1 MILTIYWRSQKKRK
15 GKQQTAMN
23 IEDTQRLVREGLKC
37 GGLYFVFDDER
48 KRAADRVFCPIAR
61 LIRC

>member
-1 MILTIYWRSQKKRK
+1 MILTIYWRAQKRRRGK

-48 KRAADRVFCPIAR
+48 KKEQRIESFVQ
-61 LIRC
+61 LLG